1 MEKYLSAKELM
12 EITGISKNGI
22 YNLFKFPGFPSV
34 RIGKRIVVS
43 EHAFHEWMQR
53 GGTEQKGA

>member
-12 EITGISKNGI
+12 EMTGLSRNGT
-22 YNLFKFPGFPSV
+22 YNLLKFPGFPSV
-34 RIGKRIVVS
+34 RIGKRILIP
-43 EHAFHEWMQR
+43 ERAFREWMER